1 MVTELAKQIIFL
13 FDVDRVIAETPHEQ
27 AWKAAAIEWG
37 IIDETFDFTSF
48 YAEKIAGEP
57 GEVSTYQILNEL
69 KATIP
74 ITCEI

>member
-1 MVTELAKQIIFL
+1 M

-57 GEVSTYQILNEL
+57 GEVGAYHILNEL
-69 KATIP
+69 KTTIGKSYF
-74 ITCEI
+74 EKR